1 VPPQSNHLMVVSVRV
16 AIALLIGFVLFL
28 AIPLATRAGLQNA
41 GKEVPRA
48 LDVGAR
54 PRSQLTLQFFCNMI
68 IAGTIIF
75 GGGPV
80 VVPLLRGY
88 VVAEGECNRR
98 RFLKLTPSGWV
109 RTRDF
114 LLVFAIL

>member
-1 VPPQSNHLMVVSVRV
+1 MRQRTPAADVEPAPPVVPPQSNHLMVVSVRV

-48 LDVGAR
+48 LD
-54 PRSQLTLQFFCNMI
+54 FFCNMI

-88 VVAEGECNRR
+88 VVAEG
-98 RFLKLTPSGWV
+98 WV